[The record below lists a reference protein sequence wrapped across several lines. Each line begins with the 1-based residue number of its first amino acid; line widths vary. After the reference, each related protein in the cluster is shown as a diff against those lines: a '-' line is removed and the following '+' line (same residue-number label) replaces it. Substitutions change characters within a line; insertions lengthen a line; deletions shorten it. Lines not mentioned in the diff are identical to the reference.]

1 MIIFNRGSVMGF
13 IKFTKKTS
21 LSAEDRKALQDLL
34 NFEKQKLQLALKDV
48 DASLKALRGSKKK
61 KSKKK

>member
-1 MIIFNRGSVMGF
+1 MGF

-34 NFEKQKLQLALKDV
+34 NFERKNLQLALKDV
-48 DASLKALRGSKKK
+48 EDSLKALRASKKK
-61 KSKKK
+61 KTKKKK

>member
-61 KSKKK
+61 SKKKK

>member
-1 MIIFNRGSVMGF
+1 MGF

-61 KSKKK
+61 KKSKKK